1 MTKLFEKF
9 ENWVVHYTEW
19 VIRWRWVVIFVVLG
33 ATVFA
38 ASGARFL
45 RFSTS
50 YRVFFSQDNPQ
61 LASFEELQK
70 IYTKN
75 DNILFLV
82 VPKNGDA
89 FSREALLA
97 TEELTRE
104 AWKIPFAIRVDSVNN
119 FQHTESEEDDLI
131 VRDLV
136 EDVERASDSDLA
148 KAKSVAV
155 AEPLI
160 LNKLVPP
167 QAHVSGVNVT
177 FQMPEKTL
185 SEVPEAVSYARAL
198 AKKIEEHHPK
208 VSLHMTGM
216 VMLNN
221 AFAESGQGDMMKL
234 VPLMYLVMIVLMVF
248 MLRSFWGTVSTV
260 AMIMFSTLFAMGLA
274 GWAHVGLTPPSASA
288 PTMIMTLAIA
298 DSIHIWMT
306 LFQKM
311 RAGLQKKRAIVEAL
325 RINMQPVFLTS
336 LTTAIGF
343 LSMNFSDVPP
353 IRHLGNITALG
364 VVAAFFYSVVL
375 LPAVMSFLP
384 IHPPKVKTKNGGWIG
399 HFADFV
405 RVRWRFL
412 IVASVVVVV
421 ALGAFVPANE
431 LDDRFVEY
439 FDHSQKFRR
448 DTDFVME
455 NLSGMYVIEY
465 SLGSGESGGISE
477 PAYLKKVEE
486 FSNWYRAQPGVV
498 HVNTLT
504 DIFKRLNK
512 NMHGD
517 DPDYFRLPQERNLAA
532 QYLLLFEMSLP
543 FGLDLNNQINVAK
556 SATKV
561 TVTLDNITSF
571 QMRSLTER
579 AEDWLRQNAPESMF
593 THGASPALMFSYIS
607 KRNINSM
614 LFGTGL
620 ALVFISVILI
630 FALRS
635 LKYGL
640 VSLIPNLVPAIM
652 AFGIWGIWRG
662 QVNMGLS
669 MVMGMTLGIVVD
681 DTVHFLSKFLRARRE
696 EGMSSPDAVKY
707 AFSTVGEALVATSV
721 ILVGG
726 FLVLAQSSFAMN
738 SDMAKLTAIT
748 IALALA
754 VDFVLLPA
762 LLICSCT
769 KEDDKLSHKEGVKNE
784 PELLAAK

>member
-1 MTKLFEKF
+1 MSKLFKKF
-9 ENWVVHYTEW
+9 EQGVVQYTEW
-19 VIRWRWVVIFVVLG
+19 IIRWRWLVIVVVLG
-33 ATVFA
+33 ATIVA

-50 YRVFFSQDNPQ
+50 YRAFFSEDNPQ
-61 LASFEELQK
+61 LASFEALQK

-82 VPKNGDA
+82 SPKNGDA
-89 FSREALLA
+89 FSQEALLA

-131 VRDLV
+131 VRDLI
-136 EDVERASDSDLA
+136 EDVERTSASDRA
-148 KAKSVAV
+148 KAKSLAV

-185 SEVPEAVSYARAL
+185 SEVPEAVVYARAL
-198 AKKIEEHHPK
+198 AKKIEEHHPN

-234 VPLMYLVMIVLMVF
+234 VPLMYLVMIVLMVL

-260 AMIMFSTLFAMGLA
+260 AMIAFSTIFAMGLA
-274 GWAHVGLTPPSASA
+274 GWAGVGLTPPSASA

-298 DSIHIWMT
+298 DSIHIWLT
-306 LFQKM
+306 LFQKL
-311 RAGLQKKRAIVEAL
+311 RQGLEKRSAIIEAL
-325 RINMQPVFLTS
+325 RVNMQPVFLTS
-336 LTTAIGF
+336 LTTVLGF

-353 IRHLGNITALG
+353 IRHLGNITAVG
-364 VVAAFFYSVVL
+364 VVAAFLYSVIL
-375 LPAVMSFLP
+375 LPAVMSLLP
-384 IHPPKVKTKNGGWIG
+384 IHAPKVKTENGGWIG
-399 HFADFV
+399 RFADFV
-405 RVRWRFL
+405 KVRWRFL
-412 IVASVVVVV
+412 IVTSIVAVL
-421 ALGAFVPANE
+421 ALGAFVPANQ

-439 FDHSQKFRR
+439 FDHTQKFRR

-477 PAYLKKVEE
+477 PSNLKKVEE

-517 DPDYFRLPQERNLAA
+517 DPNYYRLPQERNLAA

-561 TVTLDNITSF
+561 TVTLDNITSS

-579 AEDWLRQNAPESMF
+579 AEVWLKENAPEHMF
-593 THGASPALMFSYIS
+593 THGASPSLMFSYIS
-607 KRNINSM
+607 KRNMNSM

-620 ALVFISVILI
+620 ALVFISIILI

-640 VSLIPNLVPAIM
+640 VSLVPNLAPAIM
-652 AFGIWGIWRG
+652 AFGVWGIWRG

-696 EGMSSPDAVKY
+696 EGMSSPEAVKY
-707 AFSTVGEALVATSV
+707 AFTTVGEALVATSV

-726 FLVLAQSSFAMN
+726 FLVLAQSSFGMN

-748 IALALA
+748 IVFALIA
-754 VDFVLLPA
+754 DFVFLPA

-769 KEDDKLSHKEGVKNE
+769 NEDEKLSKKEAVNNG
-784 PELLAAK
+784 PELLATK